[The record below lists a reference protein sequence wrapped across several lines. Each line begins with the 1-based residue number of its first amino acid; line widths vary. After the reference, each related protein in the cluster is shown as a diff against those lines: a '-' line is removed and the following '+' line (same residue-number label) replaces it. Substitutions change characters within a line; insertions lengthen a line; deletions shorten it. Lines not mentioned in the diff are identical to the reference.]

1 VRRKRKN
8 KNYEYEE
15 NIFDP
20 NAPDDDRDTDNED
33 LSRPQVDE

>member
-1 VRRKRKN
+1 VRRKK
-8 KNYEYEE
+8 KKTNYEQEE

-33 LSRPQVDE
+33 LSRP